1 MASTGEEEPSEPLNG
16 AAGSDEE
23 AGGSAASSEVSLAER
38 QAERALLERPAF
50 SLRMR
55 LTLSFAALLSVSL
68 VIAATSWVVLTR
80 LEKRLGFLEVA
91 DSIDSELLQA
101 RRYEKNFFLYGKGL
115 EEARVHVAEARRL
128 VAASRVEFGSLVGVE
143 AIAALQ
149 ATMEEYAR
157 SLADLDRP
165 QHLPAPVIEERLRT
179 LGGRMLEAAE
189 RMSTRER
196 AEVEAEIRFQR
207 RIPLFFLAA
216 ILVISIVVG
225 LFLTHHILRR
235 LKRLDAV
242 ARRIGEGDFTPVM
255 PTRATRDE
263 FTNLAI
269 ALNHMMG
276 ELDQRHRALVR
287 SHKLRAVGRLTA
299 GIAHEL
305 NNPINNIMLT
315 ASLLEEDYAALDEAE
330 RVEMVRDLV
339 EQSDRAR
346 RIVRNLLDF
355 ARESEMMVEAIDVG
369 EVIRHSLELV
379 GNQLRLAKVG
389 THLELAD
396 GLPPVH
402 GDANTLTQVF
412 VNLFLNAV
420 DALPEGGRLSVVA
433 EADANGYV
441 TVRIADT
448 GCGIPE
454 HLIDSVFDP
463 FFTTKS
469 TGKGTGLGLSVSLGI
484 VRKHGGN
491 IDVESVPGVGTTFT
505 VTLPATSVPPPSTAI
520 EVSP

>member
-1 MASTGEEEPSEPLNG
+1 MELEGEEEPSRPLL
-16 AAGSDEE
+16 DE
-23 AGGSAASSEVSLAER
+23 AGRDIDRAHDRASGSNGFEFER

-55 LTLSFAALLSVSL
+55 LAISFAALLVVSL
-68 VIAATSWVVLTR
+68 VIAVTSWVVLTR

-91 DSIDSELLQA
+91 DRIDSELLQA
-101 RRYEKNFFLYGKGL
+101 RRFEKNFFLYGEDL
-115 EEARVHVAEARRL
+115 DEARGHVAEARRL
-128 VAASRVEFGSLVGVE
+128 VATSRVEFGGLVGVD
-143 AIAALQ
+143 AIEALQ
-149 ATMEEYAR
+149 TTMEEYE
-157 SLADLDRP
+157 SFLADLSQP
-165 QHLPAPVIEERLRT
+165 HHLPAPVIEDRLRT

-189 RMSTRER
+189 RMSARER
-196 AEVEAEIRFQR
+196 AAIEADFKFQR
-207 RIPLFFLAA
+207 RIPLYFLAA
-216 ILVISIVVG
+216 IAVVSVAVG

-255 PTRATRDE
+255 PTRPTRDE

-269 ALNHMMG
+269 ALNHMMA

-315 ASLLEEDYAALDEAE
+315 ASLLEEDFAALDESD
-330 RVEMVRDLV
+330 RIEMVRDLV

-355 ARESEMMVEAIDVG
+355 ARESEMAVEALDIG

-379 GNQLRLAKVG
+379 GNQLRLAKVR
-389 THLELAD
+389 TEVEIED

-402 GDANTLTQVF
+402 GDANTLAQVF
-412 VNLFLNAV
+412 VNLFMNAA
-420 DALPEGGRLSVVA
+420 DALPDGGDLTVVA
-433 EADANGYV
+433 AADSGEQV
-441 TVRIADT
+441 TVRVTDT

-454 HLIDSVFDP
+454 HLIDSIFDP
-463 FFTTKS
+463 FFTTKP
-469 TGKGTGLGLSVSLGI
+469 TGRGTGLGLSVSLGI

-491 IDVESVPGVGTTFT
+491 IVVESTPGRRTTFT
-505 VTLPATSVPPPSTAI
+505 VTLPATSVPALYTTL
-520 EVSP
+520 ED